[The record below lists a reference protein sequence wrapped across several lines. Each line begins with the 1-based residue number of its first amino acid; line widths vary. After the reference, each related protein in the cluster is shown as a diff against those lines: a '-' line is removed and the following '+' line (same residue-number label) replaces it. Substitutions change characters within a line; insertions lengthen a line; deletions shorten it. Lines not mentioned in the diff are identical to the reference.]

1 MWTLAKSTTV
11 AKVRL
16 QKSLDDLELW
26 CSIWRIKLNV
36 AKTQLVR
43 FPKRRDKLE
52 LKLFGQRIAEQ
63 DDLTLLGVTFDQR
76 LSFSKH
82 CRQKAKEATRRVG
95 LLKRVSGQRWG
106 ASKRVLLNLYK
117 QYVRPVMETG
127 SAGIAV
133 GAKSSLALLQRV
145 QNSALRTSLRVSRRT
160 RIKKLHRLARMVP
173 IPERLRSLQDKAVA
187 RFKAS
192 PLMESLRTQQML
204 LSKPDKRVAG
214 LASVQTQ

>member
-1 MWTLAKSTTV
+1 MAELVADDISMWTLAKSTMV

-16 QKSLDDLELW
+16 QKSLNDLELW

-43 FPKRRDKLE
+43 FIKRRL
-52 LKLFGQRIAEQ
+52 
-63 DDLTLLGVTFDQR
+63 V
-76 LSFSKH
+76 
-82 CRQKAKEATRRVG
+82 
-95 LLKRVSGQRWG
+95 
-106 ASKRVLLNLYK
+106 
-117 QYVRPVMETG
+117 
-127 SAGIAV
+127 
-133 GAKSSLALLQRV
+133 
-145 QNSALRTSLRVSRRT
+145 
-160 RIKKLHRLARMVP
+160 RMVP
-173 IPERLRSLQDKAVA
+173 IPERLRSLQDKAVT